1 MNLIVFDL
9 EWNMGNAPKT
19 FNYHGA
25 ELTLRGEIIQIG
37 AVRVDENGDVLDT
50 FEMTLRPR
58 IFRKLH
64 WRIAEVTGLSQGDL
78 EAGVPIAEG
87 LRRFQEWA
95 GPDAEFAE
103 WGLDD
108 VPVLK
113 QNLFLYNMD
122 ESWPTRWYDLQQI
135 FLKNFPRGE
144 GEGLTLESVVDRLG
158 IEHDGDFHNALD
170 DALYTTKICRRLPLA
185 QGIAEYPDPA
195 AQLTAALLNNTD
207 TETYDIQTY
216 FDRLDHDA
224 YKNDPA
230 LYQVGCPFCGK
241 PLVLNDI
248 WLKRGNTGYYTEATC
263 PDHGPWFLRFKL
275 NRRDGLHWNFA
286 RCIETVRPESYAR
299 YKKLEKCLKSIR
311 KKTDFKPEKAVIL
324 GSGLGDY
331 AEKIQIEKIV
341 KYTDI
346 EDFPVSTVQGHKG
359 QFVFGYVKGVPV
371 VLMQGRV
378 HYYEGYSMQDVVLPT
393 RLMGMM
399 GAKKILL
406 TNAAGGVNPSFRPGD
421 FMMITDH
428 ITTAVPSPLI
438 GPNIEELGTRFP
450 DMSEVYSKNLQ
461 KIIRKSAKDC
471 GIPLQEGVYV
481 QLTGPNYETPAEIR
495 MVRSWGADA
504 VGMSTACEAMAARHM
519 GMEVCGISCITNMAA
534 GVSDAKL
541 NHAEVQETADKVA
554 EDFEKLVTDVIVG
567 I

>member
-122 ESWPTRWYDLQQI
+122 ESWPSRWYDLQQI

-170 DALYTTKICRRLPLA
+170 DAGECGRDCRTAQDCRLRSKPHCENA
-185 QGIAEYPDPA
+185 PGHSSARRWNVDRQRKSVQPA
-195 AQLTAALLNNTD
+195 
-207 TETYDIQTY
+207 
-216 FDRLDHDA
+216 
-224 YKNDPA
+224 
-230 LYQVGCPFCGK
+230 
-241 PLVLNDI
+241 
-248 WLKRGNTGYYTEATC
+248 
-263 PDHGPWFLRFKL
+263 
-275 NRRDGLHWNFA
+275 
-286 RCIETVRPESYAR
+286 
-299 YKKLEKCLKSIR
+299 
-311 KKTDFKPEKAVIL
+311 
-324 GSGLGDY
+324 
-331 AEKIQIEKIV
+331 
-341 KYTDI
+341 
-346 EDFPVSTVQGHKG
+346 
-359 QFVFGYVKGVPV
+359 
-371 VLMQGRV
+371 GR
-378 HYYEGYSMQDVVLPT
+378 T
-393 RLMGMM
+393 
-399 GAKKILL
+399 
-406 TNAAGGVNPSFRPGD
+406 
-421 FMMITDH
+421 
-428 ITTAVPSPLI
+428 
-438 GPNIEELGTRFP
+438 
-450 DMSEVYSKNLQ
+450 
-461 KIIRKSAKDC
+461 IRKSRTCPHSA
-471 GIPLQEGVYV
+471 
-481 QLTGPNYETPAEIR
+481 
-495 MVRSWGADA
+495 S
-504 VGMSTACEAMAARHM
+504 
-519 GMEVCGISCITNMAA
+519 
-534 GVSDAKL
+534 
-541 NHAEVQETADKVA
+541 
-554 EDFEKLVTDVIVG
+554 VI
-567 I
+567 